1 MQSLQSFGPIP
12 IDSGSLSSI
21 IGDYKSPKDKIAFM
35 EEKGE
40 IIRLKKGLYIVSPK
54 ILQKPLNK
62 EIMANHI
69 YGPSYVSLESA
80 LSYYGLI
87 PERVYV
93 TKSITLKRSKEF
105 KNELGIFD
113 YITVPEDYYPI
124 GITQE
129 KVDEKFNFLIA
140 TPEKA
145 ICDMII
151 TTPGLYV
158 RTMKSM
164 LQYLED
170 DLRIDRETWKE
181 LNPDIIAE
189 CIATGRKKV
198 ELTQLYKLLTKTRI
212 QE

>member
-129 KVDEKFNFLIA
+129 KAYEKFNFLIA

-151 TTPGLYV
+151 TTPGLHV

-198 ELTQLYKLLTKTRI
+198 ELTQLYKLLSKTRI